1 MLNSQNVYLLLGKK
15 PRSVLKTITEKKN
28 DRSFTHLE
36 KTKETICYFSY
47 PSEDVEGTETLTLYI
62 DNRII
67 DYDELQIGQA
77 YYLSYGNSNVDF
89 IISQKDY
96 NEVLYKDLESY
107 DTSNE

>member
-1 MLNSQNVYLLLGKK
+1 MLLGKK

-28 DRSFTHLE
+28 GKDFTHSE

-47 PSEDVEGTETLTLYI
+47 PSEDVEGTETITLYI
-62 DNRII
+62 DNIII
-67 DYDELQIGQA
+67 DYEELQIGQA

-96 NEVLYKDLESY
+96 NEVLYKELEEFE
-107 DTSNE
+107 TSNE